1 MATLADYAELLE
13 DLDAPQRE
21 TLEQA
26 WPETVRLLSPRGL
39 DNWLKGTAAL
49 SHMGRGDHIVRTWIE
64 TLPAVARDIGEDII
78 PDLAQACLGF
88 ASRTSGAVIERVL
101 ATAPV
106 ASRRLSDPDLFRAYL
121 QLLNQLL
128 AQAPRGLRPM
138 LDHLEELLGV
148 LTLGGLRRWA
158 NWGAEA
164 HRTDYEELTRY
175 FGLESAES
183 QAILQRE
190 RKGTLF
196 VDIHRRI
203 GMYLR
208 ALWGRDFLMRPTA
221 GDFETREGIRPH
233 IAEYFLHLPDAY
245 DDWEGVPGLDLYRA
259 AAAHAAAHVMAT
271 TEPLKGDE
279 LNALQRACIG
289 LIEDARIE
297 ALAIARFPRL
307 RDLWLQFHRPTEDGS
322 MTARFGRIARAVLDP
337 AAPTG
342 DEIADWARTAFAGA
356 DMATARTSFDLGLQ
370 LAHRLRNEPY
380 SAWRDGQAAPYRDDN
395 RYIWEFEETVDW
407 EKRVAPE
414 QQVRKHVSVSEM
426 VNEVEV
432 ETAGDDA
439 QEIWVAE
446 TELFDDDGVS
456 FNEKEGKAPTAP
468 PVPYDEFDYRIQMHR
483 PAWATVQEKRPR
495 LGDPADIETI
505 LSENRKL
512 TQRMRYLLDA
522 MQPQG
527 VQRIRRLED
536 GDEIDLN
543 AATQALIDIRMG
555 RQPDPRV
562 MMRSVRKTRDIAV
575 MALLDL
581 SESTNDPVA
590 GQDRTVLDLTRTAT
604 VLLAEA
610 IAKVGDAFALHGFCS
625 DGRHNVFYAR
635 YKDFDQPW
643 GEVPKARL
651 AGMEGHLSTRM
662 GAAIRHAGAHLGKV
676 AAAKKLMLVIT
687 DGAPSDIDERDPQYL
702 RQDARAAVQEVAK
715 TGVIPFCLTLD
726 PRADR
731 YVAQIFGQRNFL
743 VLENIAR
750 LPERLPQLY
759 AGLTR

>member
-1 MATLADYAELLE
+1 
-13 DLDAPQRE
+13 
-21 TLEQA
+21 
-26 WPETVRLLSPRGL
+26 S
-39 DNWLKGTAAL
+39 
-49 SHMGRGDHIVRTWIE
+49 
-64 TLPAVARDIGEDII
+64 
-78 PDLAQACLGF
+78 
-88 ASRTSGAVIERVL
+88 
-101 ATAPV
+101 
-106 ASRRLSDPDLFRAYL
+106 
-121 QLLNQLL
+121 
-128 AQAPRGLRPM
+128 
-138 LDHLEELLGV
+138 
-148 LTLGGLRRWA
+148 
-158 NWGAEA
+158 
-164 HRTDYEELTRY
+164 
-175 FGLESAES
+175 
-183 QAILQRE
+183 
-190 RKGTLF
+190 
-196 VDIHRRI
+196 
-203 GMYLR
+203 
-208 ALWGRDFLMRPTA
+208 
-221 GDFETREGIRPH
+221 
-233 IAEYFLHLPDAY
+233 
-245 DDWEGVPGLDLYRA
+245 
-259 AAAHAAAHVMAT
+259 
-271 TEPLKGDE
+271 
-279 LNALQRACIG
+279 
-289 LIEDARIE
+289 
-297 ALAIARFPRL
+297 
-307 RDLWLQFHRPTEDGS
+307 
-322 MTARFGRIARAVLDP
+322 
-337 AAPTG
+337 
-342 DEIADWARTAFAGA
+342 
-356 DMATARTSFDLGLQ
+356 
-370 LAHRLRNEPY
+370 
-380 SAWRDGQAAPYRDDN
+380 
-395 RYIWEFEETVDW
+395 
-407 EKRVAPE
+407 
-414 QQVRKHVSVSEM
+414 
-426 VNEVEV
+426 
-432 ETAGDDA
+432 
-439 QEIWVAE
+439 
-446 TELFDDDGVS
+446 
-456 FNEKEGKAPTAP
+456 
-468 PVPYDEFDYRIQMHR
+468 
-483 PAWATVQEKRPR
+483 
-495 LGDPADIETI
+495 IETI

-512 TQRMRYLLDA
+512 TQRMRHLLDA

-643 GEVPKARL
+643 GEVTKARL